1 MSNVNVGTLE
11 KQPTE
16 DLLFYFDFNKLLNS
30 SETLSGTPT
39 VTGSPSGL
47 TIGSASIVSA
57 DTTALGRA
65 VLANRAVQVRISG
78 GTDDVDYTVQCSC
91 GTSSSNTRVIDGTL
105 SVRDS

>member
-1 MSNVNVGTLE
+1 MTEVNAGVLL
-11 KQPTE
+11 KQPGE
-16 DLLFYFDFNKLLNS
+16 SILFAFDFNKLLNT

-47 TIGSASIVSA
+47 TIGSATIVSA